1 MLKILQLSDL
11 HIQSIQSDTL
21 LGINTEYYFHK
32 VLEQAFQR
40 HPNIDLI
47 LITGD
52 LAQDPCPAAYQRIQ
66 AHLVSY
72 QTPTLCLPGNHDD
85 YGLMQSILNTA
96 LISCEKQK
104 ILSHWQVV
112 CLNSQKTGSAK
123 GYLSDSE
130 LDFLRRSLQLNLP
143 TLIALHHHPVATGS
157 EWMDSMQV
165 ENSKAFWQ
173 LLTEFPQVKLVIHG
187 HVHQLLANVVNSVAV
202 YSSPATCLQFAP
214 LASEFKVTSE
224 APGYRIY
231 QLYPDGQ
238 FDSTSERISENLV
251 GLDIAAHCYE

>member
-11 HIQSIQSDTL
+11 HIQPNQSDTL

-32 VLEQAFQR
+32 VLNQAFAS

-52 LAQDPCPAAYQRIQ
+52 LAQDPSAAAYQRIQ
-66 AHLVSY
+66 AHLVKY

-85 YGLMQSILNTA
+85 YVLMQSIFNSD
-96 LISCEKQK
+96 LISCQKQT
-104 ILSHWQVV
+104 ILNEWQVL
-112 CLNSQKTGSAK
+112 CLNSQKIGSAK
-123 GYLSDSE
+123 GYLRDAE
-130 LDFLRRSLQLNLP
+130 LDFLRLSLQLNLP

-157 EWMDSMQV
+157 EWMDTMQV
-165 ENSKAFWQ
+165 ENSAEFWQ
-173 LLTEFPQVKLVIHG
+173 IVSGFPQVKLVVHG
-187 HVHQLLANVVNSVAV
+187 HVHQELAHIFNSVAV

-214 LASEFKVTSE
+214 LASEFRVTTE

-238 FDSTSERISENLV
+238 FDSACERISENLV
-251 GLDIAAHCYE
+251 GLEIAAHNYD